1 MRAIFRFLFSRTLWT
16 IIGLALLCALIWLY
30 GDLVKFGE
38 TAPLESELA
47 RAITIGAIVI
57 IWLLRILF
65 RQLRAAR
72 ANQSF
77 VSELARPEE
86 ITVDSGSDN
95 VAEVN
100 DKFQDILDQMKR
112 SKLGGRKFLR
122 EMPWYVIIGPP
133 GTGKTTALKQSGLHF
148 PIDLQDD
155 LKGIGGTRNCDWF
168 FTEDAILIDTAGRY
182 VQQKSDPESDAAEWG
197 GFLELLK
204 KHRGRRALNGVIVT
218 LSVEEL
224 LGDETAL
231 REHGRDIRR
240 RLLELSDR
248 LEIQLPVYLAV
259 TKMDLLPGF
268 EGFFGALN
276 TRDREQVWGVTLPVE
291 ARVEGS
297 MIDREIHALQARLED
312 RLAGRINVDGPV
324 SERGVI
330 FRFPAEL
337 DRLTTPL
344 KALSDVVFGES
355 RYEDTPWLRGIYLTS
370 ATQEGTP
377 LDRMVG
383 AMAASFGLSAPP
395 PQPTRHAETRSY
407 FLRNLLTE
415 VIFEEAGLGTFDPR
429 AEERRRWIW
438 RGGAVATALATVI
451 LMVFFSFSYQRYSG
465 AIEEQERQFTALSA
479 RLSDAATRQAP
490 TDPLDLPLALD
501 AVTEVNAMSVVPRTG
516 PLTVL
521 GPTASA
527 ELEQAQAQAYERTL
541 RNVLEPR
548 MVALLEA
555 TMWQNL
561 HDPEFMFDALKT
573 YKMLTGLASY
583 NTEFVGA
590 WWQNVLP
597 AFASL
602 NPLEFGIEHQLA
614 SIERMALEE
623 QRIRYDDQL
632 VFDAQQTV
640 CTVSL
645 AERAYKAL
653 LADDAVAGLPEW
665 VPAKPI
671 GGSRAEVFTR
681 LSGKTMRVGH
691 PGAYTFDGFN
701 NAVLPLAPE
710 IAAEMAID
718 RVVYENGCVESGEVS
733 SQELER
739 DILRLYYEDFETVWD
754 TFLVDVRLAALTD
767 LTVAEA
773 NLKDLAT
780 EDSAL
785 QRLLQ
790 AVANETFLTRPPDE
804 SGGGNSKAQKG
815 ILKVATKKLG
825 KIGKLAK
832 KSSKLVGGS
841 GGAAGPQPG
850 ETVSR
855 HFQPIRGMV
864 EEIDGVPAGLVD
876 LTAAL
881 NALSL
886 EIKTVNASPNA
897 QETLL
902 ARGGLPKLIGGVS
915 NVAQTLPPPINAWVL
930 SIAGDATTVTRA
942 AVVDQLNARL
952 QANVLPFCTSALN
965 GRYPFDPSSRTDVN
979 TRDFARLF
987 GSGGLFDT
995 YINDSLFQYID
1006 TSAPN
1011 WQWRQDFGL
1020 DAAQLATFQQARIIR
1035 DAMFAGGS
1043 EPSLSF
1049 TLEPLDLSSNA
1060 RQVTLNVDGQSV
1072 VYFHSAVAP
1081 MAIDWPGPNRS
1092 NQVSLSFTPVS
1103 GAGDTVTTER
1113 GSWAIL
1119 RLLRNGRLRQAEIPE
1134 AFSLALSAGGF
1145 RADFA
1150 LRANSVE
1157 NPFDLTM
1164 FSGFQCPGL
1173 FQ

>member
-16 IIGLALLCALIWLY
+16 IIGLVLLCLLIWFFGALL
-30 GDLVKFGE
+30 KFGDW
-38 TAPLESELA
+38 APLESDLS
-47 RAITIGAIVI
+47 RAIFIGVI
-57 IWLLRILF
+57 AVIWLFRVLLRQI
-65 RQLRAAR
+65 RAAR

-77 VSELARPEE
+77 VTELAQPKEVAAE
-86 ITVDSGSDN
+86 PGADN

-100 DKFQDILDQMKR
+100 EKFQDILDQMKR

-133 GTGKTTALKQSGLHF
+133 GTGKTTALKQSGLNF

-182 VQQKSDPESDAAEWG
+182 VQQKSDPETDAAEWG
-197 GFLELLK
+197 GFLGLLK
-204 KHRGRRALNGVIVT
+204 KHRGRRSLNGVILT

-231 REHGRDIRR
+231 KEHGRDIRK
-240 RLLELSDR
+240 RLLELTDQ
-248 LEIQLPVYLAV
+248 LEIQLPVYLAI

-291 ARVEGS
+291 ARVDGTV
-297 MIDREIHALQARLED
+297 IDREMRALQARLED
-312 RLAGRINVDGPV
+312 RMAGRINVDGSV
-324 SERGVI
+324 SDRGVI

-337 DRLTTPL
+337 DRLTAPL
-344 KALSDVVFGES
+344 KALSDIVFGES
-355 RYEDTPWLRGIYLTS
+355 RYEDAPWLRGLYFTS

-383 AMAASFGLSAPP
+383 QMAASFGLSAPP
-395 PQPTRHAETRSY
+395 PQPRRHAEARSY

-415 VIFEEAGLGTFDPR
+415 VVFEEAGLGTFDPR
-429 AEERRRWIW
+429 AEERRLWIW
-438 RGGAVATALATVI
+438 RGGAAATALATVI
-451 LMVFFSFSYQRYSG
+451 LLVFFSFSYQRYSG
-465 AIEEQERQFTALSA
+465 AIEEQERQFTALGS

-490 TDPLDLPLALD
+490 TDPLDLPIALD
-501 AVTEVNAMSVVPRTG
+501 AVTEVTGKAVAPRTG
-516 PLTVL
+516 ALTVF
-521 GPTASA
+521 GPSASA
-527 ELEQAQAQAYERTL
+527 ELEKAQTQAYDRVL

-573 YKMLTGLASY
+573 YKMITGLANY
-583 NTEFVGA
+583 DAEFVGL
-590 WWQNVLP
+590 WWENVLP
-597 AFASL
+597 VYASL
-602 NPLEFGIEHQLA
+602 NPLNYGIEHQRA
-614 SIERMALEE
+614 AISRMALEE
-623 QRIRYDDQL
+623 NRIRYDDQL
-632 VFDAQQTV
+632 VYDAQQTV
-640 CTVSL
+640 CTISL
-645 AERAYKAL
+645 AERAYQAL
-653 LADDAVAGLPEW
+653 LADEAVASLPEW

-671 GGSRAEVFTR
+671 GGSRSEVFSR
-681 LSGKTMRVGH
+681 LSGKTMRVGF
-691 PGAYTFDGFN
+691 PGAYTFDGFHK
-701 NAVLPLAPE
+701 AVLPLAPE

-718 RVVYENGCVESGEVS
+718 RVVYESGCVESGEVS
-733 SQELER
+733 AEELER
-739 DILRLYYEDFETVWD
+739 DILRLYYEDFETTWD
-754 TFLVDVRLAALTD
+754 TFLVDVRLAPLTD

-785 QRLLQ
+785 QRLLE
-790 AVANETFLTRPPDE
+790 AVAKETHLTRPPDE
-804 SGGGNSKAQKG
+804 AGGGNDKAKKG
-815 ILKVATKKLG
+815 ILKAATKKLG
-825 KIGKLAK
+825 KIGKFAK
-832 KSSKLVGGS
+832 KSSKLVGGG

-850 ETVSR
+850 ESISR
-855 HFQPIRGMV
+855 HFQPVRGMV
-864 EEIDGVPAGLVD
+864 EEIDGVPPGMVD

-915 NVAQTLPPPINAWVL
+915 NVADTLPAPVNAWVAA
-930 SIAGDATTVTRA
+930 IAGDATAVTRI
-942 AVVDQLNARL
+942 AVIDQLNARL
-952 QANVLPFCTSALN
+952 QSNVLPFCTSALN

-995 YINDSLFQYID
+995 FINESLFQYID
-1006 TSAPN
+1006 TSAQT

-1020 DAAQLATFQQARIIR
+1020 DAAQLAGFQQARVIR
-1035 DAMFAGGS
+1035 DAMFAGGN
-1043 EPSLSF
+1043 EPSMSF

-1060 RQVTLNVDGQSV
+1060 RQVTLNVDGQNV

-1081 MAIDWPGPNRS
+1081 TAVDWPGPNRS
-1092 NQVSLSFTPVS
+1092 NQVTLSFTPVS
-1103 GAGDTVTTER
+1103 GAGDAVTTER

-1119 RLLRNGRLRQAEIPE
+1119 RLLRNGNLRATGAPE
-1134 AFSLALSAGGF
+1134 VFNLALSAGGF
-1145 RADFA
+1145 RADYE

-1157 NPFDLTM
+1157 NPFDLKM
-1164 FSGFQCPGL
+1164 FSGFSCPGL
-1173 FQ
+1173 FR